1 MFAYKNNYFLIIEN
15 TKDLDLENIKIQKK
29 FTIIYR
35 NKKDNESVDDI
46 KRFRKFC
53 KLKRISFYIANNINL
68 MVVTNSDGIYLSA
81 SNLSFK
87 ALNLNKSKFKIIGG
101 AHNVKEI
108 ELKKKKGFKMI
119 LFSKLFLVDYDK
131 SSPFLGIVRF
141 NKYYNYICNKLVP
154 LGGIKLDN
162 LNSLKNINGQSV
174 AILSLKKA
182 G

>member
-1 MFAYKNNYFLIIEN
+1 
-15 TKDLDLENIKIQKK
+15 
-29 FTIIYR
+29 
-35 NKKDNESVDDI
+35 
-46 KRFRKFC
+46 
-53 KLKRISFYIANNINL
+53 

-108 ELKKKKGFKMI
+108 ELKKKQGCKMI

-174 AILSLKKA
+174 AILSALKKA